1 MRVVATILPGELKPE
16 RYRVRCLESGCSMA
30 RAERA
35 AQDLTTSNSLDY
47 VQRFAQ
53 AHASREQHAVVIE
66 DWEAEEDLRK
76 DGRGV

>member
-1 MRVVATILPGELKPE
+1 MKILATILPGELKPE
-16 RYRVRCLESGCSMA
+16 RYRVRCLVPGCGMA
-30 RAERA
+30 RAERP

-47 VQRFAQ
+47 AQAFAK
-53 AHASREQHAVVIE
+53 AHASHNQHAVVIE

>member
-1 MRVVATILPGELKPE
+1 MKIVATILPGELKPE
-16 RYRVRCLESGCSMA
+16 RYRVRCLVPGCGMA

-47 VQRFAQ
+47 VQTLAQ
-53 AHASREQHAVVIE
+53 THASREQHAVVIE
-66 DWEAEEDLRK
+66 DWEADEDLRK